1 MNIAQILRSS
11 LPVVLVHLT
20 TIGQSQASDSL
31 PSIDSIYSS
40 GRNARKEG
48 ISSIQPVAKS
58 APEVIRPLPAVV
70 RPIAAKPKPAARK
83 TQPEPVKP
91 AAVAVVPPVSK
102 PVAAKPKPLV
112 VAEKPA
118 PKPAPAVVKV
128 EAPKKPAAAPVK
140 PKAREVASAPVVA
153 APRKMAEYGP
163 IISETLPVIGAGPKD
178 EPSNPVVSVTSPKI
192 AVEAKVSKPKA
203 APKAAPKV
211 ASPESLNNPAVA
223 KQIDPSKLSIFGP
236 RAMSYRYDP
245 RMIRAM
251 EIASARAYGRSQGTC
266 WRYVKNALL
275 SAGLVD
281 SRPTTAYAKEAAYEL
296 TTKYG
301 FRKIAC
307 TNPYEAPLGS
317 VLVYGGAGA
326 GHIEFR
332 TPSGFVSDF
341 TTPRPSKRPLIG
353 VYVK

>member
-20 TIGQSQASDSL
+20 SFGQSQASDSL

-40 GRNARKEG
+40 GRNAGKEG

-58 APEVIRPLPAVV
+58 TPEVIRPLPPVV
-70 RPIAAKPKPAARK
+70 RPVAVKPTPAVRKNAPEPIKPA
-83 TQPEPVKP
+83 TV
-91 AAVAVVPPVSK
+91 VVVPPVSK
-102 PVAAKPKPLV
+102 PVAAKQKPTV
-112 VAEKPA
+112 AAEKAA
-118 PKPAPAVVKV
+118 PKPVVKP
-128 EAPKKPAAAPVK
+128 EALAATKTPVK
-140 PKAREVASAPVVA
+140 PKASAPTVQ

-163 IISETLPVIGAGPKD
+163 IISETLPVIGAGPAD
-178 EPSNPVVSVTSPKI
+178 EPASPVVNVTKPKI

-203 APKAAPKV
+203 APKV
-211 ASPESLNNPAVA
+211 ASPDSLNNPAVA

-236 RAMSYRYDP
+236 QAMSFRYDP

-251 EIASARAYGRSQGTC
+251 EIASARAYARSQGTC

-281 SRPTTAYAKEAAYEL
+281 TRPTTAYAKEAAQEL
-296 TTKYG
+296 TSKYG
-301 FRKIAC
+301 FRKISC
-307 TNPYEAPLGS
+307 SNPYEAPLGS

-326 GHIEFR
+326 GHVEFR
-332 TPSGFVSDF
+332 TRGGFVSDF

>member
-20 TIGQSQASDSL
+20 AISQTQASDSL

-40 GRNARKEG
+40 GRSTRKEG
-48 ISSIQPVAKS
+48 ISTIQPPVKA
-58 APEVIRPLPAVV
+58 APEVIRPLPPVI
-70 RPIAAKPKPAARK
+70 RPVAAKPTPAVRKNAPAPIKPA
-83 TQPEPVKP
+83 PV
-91 AAVAVVPPVSK
+91 VVVPPVAK
-102 PVAAKPKPLV
+102 PVAAKPQPKREI
-112 VAEKPA
+112 VAEKVT
-118 PKPAPAVVKV
+118 PKPSPVVVKTEPVKKPAVVKSAPA
-128 EAPKKPAAAPVK
+128 APKAPAIAK
-140 PKAREVASAPVVA
+140 APVVET
-153 APRKMAEYGP
+153 PRKMAEYGP
-163 IISETLPVIGAGPKD
+163 IISETLPVIGAAPQD
-178 EPSNPVVSVTSPKI
+178 EPSSPFVNVTKPKI
-192 AVEAKVSKPKA
+192 AVEAKTKASK
-203 APKAAPKV
+203 PKV
-211 ASPESLNNPAVA
+211 ASPDSLNNPAVA
-223 KQIDPSKLSIFGP
+223 RQIDPSKFSIFGP
-236 RAMSYRYDP
+236 QSSSFRYDP

-301 FRKIAC
+301 FRKISC
-307 TNPYEAPLGS
+307 SNPYEAPLGS

-326 GHIEFR
+326 GHVEFR
-332 TPSGFVSDF
+332 TRGGFVSDF

>member
-20 TIGQSQASDSL
+20 SFGLSQASDSL

-40 GRNARKEG
+40 GR
-48 ISSIQPVAKS
+48 QPAGRT
-58 APEVIRPLPAVV
+58 APEVIRPLPPVSRPVAV
-70 RPIAAKPKPAARK
+70 KPKPAVRK
-83 TQPEPVKP
+83 TAPAVVVAPKPEP
-91 AAVAVVPPVSK
+91 K
-102 PVAAKPKPLV
+102 PVV
-112 VAEKPA
+112 VIEKAA
-118 PKPAPAVVKV
+118 PKPAQVIVRAEP
-128 EAPKKPAAAPVK
+128 PKKPAVPQ
-140 PKAREVASAPVVA
+140 VAQLSPL
-153 APRKMAEYGP
+153 
-163 IISETLPVIGAGPKD
+163 ISETLPVIGAGPKG
-178 EPSNPVVSVTSPKI
+178 EPSPRVINVTKPKI
-192 AVEAKVSKPKA
+192 AVEAKVSKPK
-203 APKAAPKV
+203 V
-211 ASPESLNNPAVA
+211 ASPDSMNNPAVA
-223 KQIDPSKLSIFGP
+223 KQLDLSKLSIFGP
-236 RAMSYRYDP
+236 QASSFRYDP

-281 SRPTTAYAKEAAYEL
+281 TRPTTAYAKEAAYEL

-301 FRKIAC
+301 FRKISC
-307 TNPYEAPLGS
+307 SNPYEAPLGS

-326 GHIEFR
+326 GHVEFR
-332 TPSGFVSDF
+332 TRGGFVSDF